1 MLDTAQRG
9 SGAVEGGAPSSGRRG
24 TTVAC
29 RCQRVPTSVWACL
42 IVLLLAVI
50 AVGGAGAAGGAGA
63 TLAQENTTVTVVAD
77 TETAFGQETADLV
90 ERGVDLAEN
99 PLDVRVV
106 DSTAVN
112 DTVIAETD
120 AFVFQYFES
129 GVASEVIPTVE
140 NDSETHA
147 VYLDQ
152 TGLEFANALFERE
165 QVLDDPTLV
174 TGEFESGE
182 ANPVAFEIQTDHP
195 LFEGVGGPN
204 ETVLVHNQTDSDR
217 VFFEDAEGE
226 TLATVGIA
234 GEPADGAVAAVDP
247 GSDSVLLGTV
257 ATHPAQSESAFTDAA
272 ARVLGNAV
280 LFGVETEPPVLDL
293 SGLDIAGQGSDALV
307 TGTGN
312 VTVNVSHVGGGAG
325 EGNVSLSVGGVN
337 RTQTLSLGVNEST
350 TVTFENATATLAP
363 GEYDLTVSAGED
375 SLTGTLLVS
384 VAVGDNDPATDTD
397 GDGLLDDIDGN
408 GVFTIFDVQEFFT
421 SFQNPV
427 VQTNADLFNF
437 DGSADD
443 SITIFDVQSLFL
455 RLAG

>member
-1 MLDTAQRG
+1 VGVGVCTFALLF
-9 SGAVEGGAPSSGRRG
+9 AV
-24 TTVAC
+24 V
-29 RCQRVPTSVWACL
+29 
-42 IVLLLAVI
+42 
-50 AVGGAGAAGGAGA
+50 AVGGAGTAAGGPGA

-90 ERGVDLAEN
+90 ERGVDLEAN

-152 TGLEFANALFERE
+152 TGLEPANALFERQ
-165 QVLDDPTLV
+165 QVLGDPTLV
-174 TGEFESGE
+174 TGEFENGE

-247 GSDSVLLGTV
+247 ESDSVLLGTI
-257 ATHPAQSESAFTDAA
+257 ATHPAQSASDFTDDA

-280 LFGVETEPPVLDL
+280 LFGVETEPPTVDL

-307 TGTGN
+307 TGAGN
-312 VTVNVSHVGGGAG
+312 VTVTVSHVGGGAG
-325 EGNVSLSVGGVN
+325 ERNVSLSLGGVT
-337 RTQTLSLGVNEST
+337 RTQTVPLDVNET
-350 TVTFENATATLAP
+350 ATITFENATAALAP
-363 GEYDLTVSAGED
+363 GEYDPTVSAGED

-384 VAVGDNDPATDTD
+384 VAVGGNDPATDTD

-408 GVFTIFDVQEFFT
+408 GVFSIFDVQEFFV
-421 SFQNPV
+421 SFQSPV
-427 VQTNADLFNF
+427 VQDNADLFNF
-437 DGSADD
+437 DGSPDGE
-443 SITIFDVQSLFL
+443 ITIFDVQSLFL